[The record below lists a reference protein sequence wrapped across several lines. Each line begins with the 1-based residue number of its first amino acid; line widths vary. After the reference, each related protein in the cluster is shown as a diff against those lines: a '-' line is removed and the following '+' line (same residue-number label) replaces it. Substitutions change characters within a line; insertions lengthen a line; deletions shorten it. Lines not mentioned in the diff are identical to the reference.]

1 MIPVNRR
8 KPPPLAATVPEFWEE
23 DAAAL
28 RESERDAPPPEA
40 DTERFAPEET
50 ALLHE
55 RVAEFRKHFNQPGP
69 YLFYT
74 VPGVEIREGT
84 CQTCGER
91 PVAWRLGGLVC
102 VALFAGQPP
111 DWPSQWKRSRRGS
124 GKPDDRI

>member
-40 DTERFAPEET
+40 DTDRFTPEET

-91 PVAWRLGGLVC
+91 PVAWRLGVRCSLCGTAARL
-102 VALFAGQPP
+102 ALSVETIKA
-111 DWPSQWKRSRRGS
+111 REREA
-124 GKPDDRI
+124 